1 MKSVNFEVVEI
12 WYNDIYTPYTLIP
25 ENENSVKNY
34 AMKIEDK
41 FFLLGDE
48 NAAVYICD
56 YEGNK

>member
-1 MKSVNFEVVEI
+1 MKSVKFEVVEI

-34 AMKIEDK
+34 AMKIGDN

-48 NAAVYICD
+48 DSAVYVCD
-56 YEGNK
+56 Y